1 MLDLRNVRR
10 TSAAVVV
17 ALCALLLSACLVLPG
32 KFAATLDLRKDGN
45 FTYTYKGDIVILGL
59 TKLAEMA
66 MAQKPKPEFAP
77 SACYKKDGETERDC
91 TPAEVT
97 AQMKDWQAAQTA
109 QAEKDARDKEMIVK
123 ALGGIDPTDP
133 KAAADIAARLSGQ
146 AGFKRV
152 TYMGNGRYDVD
163 YAISGVLAY
172 DYQFPTIER
181 MMPQVIPFI
190 VLNKRSNGEVRVD
203 SPLMQQ
209 AALSMPGG
217 NMAQVFTQML
227 GVDKDGKR
235 SEAAKDFPAV
245 NGHFTLTTDGV
256 ILSNNTEHGAKPVAG
271 GKQLDWD
278 INFFTAIAPMA
289 LIGLAP

>member
-217 NMAQVFTQML
+217 SMAQVITQMVGL
-227 GVDKDGKR
+227 DKDGKR
-235 SEAAKDFPAV
+235 SEAAKDFPVV

>member
-77 SACYKKDGETERDC
+77 SACYKKDDETERDC

-109 QAEKDARDKEMIVK
+109 QAEKDARDKELIVK

-209 AALSMPGG
+209 AALTMPGG

-271 GKQLDWD
+271 GKQLDWE
-278 INFFTAIAPMA
+278 INFMTPVAPMA
-289 LIGLAP
+289 LIGLAK

>member
-217 NMAQVFTQML
+217 NMAQVITQMVGL
-227 GVDKDGKR
+227 DKDGKR
-235 SEAAKDFPAV
+235 SEAAKDFPVV

>member
-32 KFAATLDLRKDGN
+32 KFAATLDLRKDGH
-45 FTYTYKGDIVILGL
+45 FTYTYNGQIVILGL
-59 TKLAEMA
+59 TRLAEIA
-66 MAQKPKPEFAP
+66 MAQKTKAEFSP
-77 SACYKKDGETERDC
+77 STCYKKDETTERDC
-91 TPAEVT
+91 TAAEV
-97 AQMKDWQAAQTA
+97 AAQKTDWE
-109 QAEKDARDKEMIVK
+109 AEQKTSAERDARDKDMIVR
-123 ALGGIDPTDP
+123 ALGGVDPNDP
-133 KAAADIAARLSGQ
+133 KSAAEIAQRLSGQ

-152 TYMGNGRYDVD
+152 TYQGGGIYDVEYAIAGQLTYD
-163 YAISGVLAY
+163 YA
-172 DYQFPTIER
+172 FPTIER
-181 MMPQVIPFI
+181 MPQVLPFI
-190 VLNKRSNGEVRVD
+190 VLNRRANGEVRID

-209 AALSMPGG
+209 AAMAMPGG
-217 NMAQVFTQML
+217 NAAQIFSQML
-227 GVDKDGKR
+227 APKDGKP
-235 SEAAKDFPAV
+235 AAEVKDFPVV

-289 LIGLAP
+289 LIGLAR

>member
-217 NMAQVFTQML
+217 NMAQVFTQMVGL
-227 GVDKDGKR
+227 DKDGKR
-235 SEAAKDFPAV
+235 SEAAKDFPVV

>member
-109 QAEKDARDKEMIVK
+109 QAEKDARDKELIVK

-217 NMAQVFTQML
+217 NMAQVFTQMVGL
-227 GVDKDGKR
+227 DKDGKR
-235 SEAAKDFPAV
+235 SEAAKDFPVV

>member
-217 NMAQVFTQML
+217 NMAQVITQMVGL
-227 GVDKDGKR
+227 DKDGKR
-235 SEAAKDFPAV
+235 SEAAKDFPVV

-289 LIGLAP
+289 LIGLAR

>member
-1 MLDLRNVRR
+1 MLNSVIVRR
-10 TSAAVVV
+10 AGAAAVVAV
-17 ALCALLLSACLVLPG
+17 CALLLAACLVLPG
-32 KFAATLDLRKDGN
+32 KFAATLDLRKDGH
-45 FTYTYKGDIVILGL
+45 FTYTYKGDIVILGV

-66 MAQKPKPEFAP
+66 MAQKPKPVFAP
-77 SACYKKDGETERDC
+77 SACYKEDGEAERDC

-97 AQMKDWQAAQTA
+97 AQKKDWQAQQTV
-109 QAEKDARDKEMIVK
+109 QAEKDARDKAMIVK

-133 KAAADIAARLSGQ
+133 KAAAEIAARLSGQ

-163 YAISGVLAY
+163 YAISGMLTY

-190 VLNKRSNGEVRVD
+190 VLNKRNNGEVRID

-217 NMAQVFTQML
+217 NMTQVFAQMI
-227 GVDKDGKR
+227 GMDKDGKR
-235 SEAAKDFPAV
+235 SEATRDFPV
-245 NGHFTLTTDGV
+245 VDGHFTLITDGV
-256 ILSNNTEHGAKPVAG
+256 VLSNNTEHGAKTVPG

-278 INFFTAIAPMA
+278 INFMTAISPMA
-289 LIGLAP
+289 LIELTH

>member
-77 SACYKKDGETERDC
+77 SACYKKDDETERDC

-209 AALSMPGG
+209 AALTMPGG

-256 ILSNNTEHGAKPVAG
+256 ILSNNTEHGPKAVPG

>member
-1 MLDLRNVRR
+1 MLGSGIARR
-10 TSAAVVV
+10 GAAAVVV
-17 ALCALLLSACLVLPG
+17 AVCAMLLSACLVLPG
-32 KFAATLDLRKDGN
+32 KFAATLDLRKDGH
-45 FTYTYKGDIVILGL
+45 FSYTYQGDIVFLGL

-66 MAQKPKPEFAP
+66 MAQKPKAEFSP
-77 SACYKKDGETERDC
+77 SACYKKDGETERTC
-91 TPAEVT
+91 TAAEV
-97 AQMKDWQAAQTA
+97 AEQEVDWEAEQTA
-109 QAEKDARDKEMIVK
+109 QAEKDAKDKDMIVK

-209 AALSMPGG
+209 AALAMPGG
-217 NMAQVFTQML
+217 NMAQVFTQMVGL
-227 GVDKDGKR
+227 DKDGKR
-235 SEAAKDFPAV
+235 SEAAKDFPV
-245 NGHFTLTTDGV
+245 VDGHFTLTTDGV
-256 ILSNNTEHGAKPVAG
+256 ILSNNTEHGAKAVPG

-278 INFFTAIAPMA
+278 INFMTAISPMA
-289 LIGLAP
+289 LIGLAK

>member
-209 AALSMPGG
+209 AALTMPGG
-217 NMAQVFTQML
+217 NMAQVFTQMVGL
-227 GVDKDGKR
+227 DKDGKR
-235 SEAAKDFPAV
+235 SEAAKDFPVV

>member
-77 SACYKKDGETERDC
+77 SACYKKDDETERDC

-109 QAEKDARDKEMIVK
+109 QAEKDARDKELIVK

-209 AALSMPGG
+209 AALTMPGG

>member
-77 SACYKKDGETERDC
+77 SACYKKDDETERDC

-217 NMAQVFTQML
+217 NMAQVITQMVGL
-227 GVDKDGKR
+227 DKDGKR
-235 SEAAKDFPAV
+235 SEAAKDFPVV

>member
-217 NMAQVFTQML
+217 NMAQVITQMVGL
-227 GVDKDGKR
+227 DKDGKR
-235 SEAAKDFPAV
+235 SEAAKDFPVV

-271 GKQLDWD
+271 GRQLDWD

>member
-77 SACYKKDGETERDC
+77 SACHKKDGETERDC

-217 NMAQVFTQML
+217 NMAQVFTQMVGL
-227 GVDKDGKR
+227 DKDGKR
-235 SEAAKDFPAV
+235 SEAAKDFPVV

>member
-1 MLDLRNVRR
+1 MMQAVQVRR
-10 TSAAVVV
+10 IGAAVI
-17 ALCALLLSACLVLPG
+17 AATLALLLAACFVLPG
-32 KFAATLDLRKDGN
+32 KFAATLDLRKDGQ

-59 TKLAEMA
+59 TKLAELA
-66 MAQKPKPEFAP
+66 LAQKPKAVFALEP
-77 SACYKKDGETERDC
+77 CYKDDGETERTC
-91 TPAEVT
+91 TAAEAA
-97 AQMKDWQAAQTA
+97 AQKKDWQTEQTA
-109 QAEKDARDKEMIVK
+109 KAEKDAREKEMIVK

-133 KAAADIAARLSGQ
+133 KAAADIAARLSSQ

-217 NMAQVFTQML
+217 NMAQVFTQMV
-227 GVDKDGKR
+227 GMDKDGKR

-245 NGHFTLTTDGV
+245 DGHFTLTTDGV
-256 ILSNNTEHGAKPVAG
+256 ILSNNTEHGPKVIAG

-278 INFFTAIAPMA
+278 INFMTPISPMA
-289 LIGLAP
+289 LIDLAH

>member
-217 NMAQVFTQML
+217 NMAQVITQMVGL
-227 GVDKDGKR
+227 DKDGKR
-235 SEAAKDFPAV
+235 SEAAKDFPVV

-256 ILSNNTEHGAKPVAG
+256 ILSNNTEHGPKPVAG